1 MEKLW
6 KQMVVGG
13 LVVMV
18 ALASAQTGT
27 RTQRGTQQQDDGRI
41 PIAQAVQRL
50 SEKFNTKIL
59 VDPLLTTR
67 VRPVEADSLEAGL
80 DQITAQTN
88 EVVWRKVHVNKV
100 LGAEPNPEQV
110 INATRALLGIE
121 LGGVIAI
128 NPRTSTLHSFVA
140 NFPMPQGFEQS
151 LEQMQ
156 PPFDTK
162 PLYVVLSPR
171 APSGAQALR
180 GTPSEQ
186 FAQIQQQMMELL
198 AKMSPEER
206 RQALQ
211 AGFYSWM
218 NADPELRNMM
228 IFEGMRMS
236 FEYWQTLSPDQQREM
251 MEMGRRWFEQYFGG
265 GGGME

>member
-6 KQMVVGG
+6 RNIAVGG

-18 ALASAQTGT
+18 ALTSAQTGA
-27 RTQRGTQQQDDGRI
+27 RTPRGAQQDDGRI
-41 PIAQAVQRL
+41 PIAEAVQRL
-50 SEKFNTKIL
+50 ADKFKTKVI
-59 VDPLLTTR
+59 VDPLLNMR
-67 VRPVEADSLEAGL
+67 VQPVEADNLEAGL
-80 DQITAQTN
+80 DQIVAQTR

-100 LGAEPNPEQV
+100 LGAQPSDEQI
-110 INATRALLGIE
+110 INSTRALLGIE
-121 LGGVIAI
+121 LGGVMVV
-128 NPRTSTLHSFVA
+128 NPRTNTLNSFVA
-140 NFPMPQGFEQS
+140 NFPVPAGFEQS

-156 PPFDTK
+156 PPFDSK
-162 PLYVVLSPR
+162 PIYVVLTPR
-171 APSGAQALR
+171 APTSEALKGTPMERFAQA
-180 GTPSEQ
+180 
-186 FAQIQQQMMELL
+186 QQQMMELL

-211 AGFYSWM
+211 SGFYAWM

-251 MEMGRRWFEQYFGG
+251 MEMGRKWFEQYFGG
-265 GGGME
+265 GM